1 MATLRRQALGEAA
14 SLGSLYDARTDSFIP
29 LSLLNGP
36 PPAKSISVTDMPKT
50 DIRFIRSETN
60 REKLSNM
67 NISAELSAS
76 FLSGLVQA
84 DGSGSYLN
92 NAHNSKKVLEASL
105 VYNITTKSEALRL
118 NDEEVKKVLAFKSLK
133 TSTATHVVIGIEWG
147 ANSIVTFRSTISEK
161 NNKTDIEGHFKLAFD
176 KLKFIKVS
184 GGSDATVDGSE
195 GEDLSTLEF
204 TVFGDVLAEED
215 ATPLDIDS
223 ALRYMRNVPQCI
235 KKANDGKGKPI
246 VYTLLPI
253 EMLSL
258 FWMDEIQ
265 IEIDS
270 HYRSIG
276 AEYLEKFVQ
285 LFDQIHD
292 IECALNDYHSF
303 IMSHSTYVPIEH
315 LRTVRNNRDEV
326 RQRQASLKTEY
337 ATLLQEIRGGKDKFE
352 ELTSLYKTFHQGDD
366 APDNLTNVVSQYS
379 DKIDFIDAMVC
390 KGARYIRNDGFS
402 VDSELARNDKKD
414 VFVFWFTES
423 ARKACEY
430 WCDLF
435 ALLLSLAEDEWSE
448 ALVLLVDEGEISSYP
463 GPTIVQYRDGNMI
476 VKDVYEERKLLREKC
491 LTLYDKGKLE
501 RHVAERP
508 LARRPVRLPCPGAH
522 CNQTITD
529 EWVCRVCQVPV
540 QYGHTNRYIYCDC
553 GRALYSDYAFRC
565 NRPTHGSAYTKYD
578 NNAHLEGLLDKLE
591 PFQELNILILGE
603 AGVGKSTF
611 INAFFNYIK
620 YEDMEEALEADRL
633 AWLIPCAFSTQRVD
647 PDDPN
652 GRLVETRIRIGS
664 SDSELDSSSG
674 QSATQET
681 AFYPFQLGDVTV
693 RLIDTPGI
701 GDTRGVEQDQK
712 NMANVL
718 NVLSQFEKIHGIIV
732 LLKPNTSRLNVI
744 FRFCIEELLT
754 HLHRDATQNMVFGF
768 TNARSSNYQP
778 GDTFVP
784 LQSMLKRYGESE
796 NIGTSEKLSLGLY
809 QHNTY
814 YFDSESFR
822 YLAAYTQGIDLG
834 NRQEY
839 INSWNFSAAES
850 RRLLRY
856 FRGLK
861 PHHVKNTLSLNNTR
875 KIITSLTKPMAEII
889 QVIDASIALNEETTK
904 GLRDKE
910 VSVEELKLKL
920 NIQQVQLH
928 SETLD
933 MPRTVCSNKSCVEY
947 RDGRNGTK
955 VAFYEQSCHDPCYL
969 DNVDADTI
977 AHAQLINCS
986 AFSGKSTCSKCQ
998 LVWQEHLHVM
1008 YHLNEVTVTVPD
1020 PEIQEAIT
1028 QNNISIKTKRD
1039 AIRKKNE
1046 AIKNY
1051 RLEHSKIQQAAVDFS
1066 FFLKA
1071 NSITPYNDA
1080 MIEYLDLLI
1089 KQEKD
1094 KISVGG
1100 TIDRL
1105 ERLERSRQEYKQLIE
1120 TVQMSLKNNDEQR
1133 IISRD
1138 EVEIRVKGT
1147 L

>member
-76 FLSGLVQA
+76 FLSGLVKA
-84 DGSGSYLN
+84 DGSL
-92 NAHNSKKVLEASL
+92 LEASL

-118 NDEEVKKVLAFKSLK
+118 NDEEVKNALAFKSLK

-147 ANSIVTFRSTISEK
+147 ANSIT
-161 NNKTDIEGHFKLAFD
+161 NIEGHFKLA
-176 KLKFIKVS
+176 

-195 GEDLSTLEF
+195 EEDLLTLEF

-223 ALRYMRNVPQCI
+223 ALRYMRNVPQSI
-235 KKANDGKGKPI
+235 KKANDRKGKPI

-253 EMLSL
+253 EILSL

-315 LRTVRNNRDEV
+315 LKTVRNNRDKV

-337 ATLLQEIRGGKDKFE
+337 AKLLQEIRGGKDKFE

-366 APDNLTNVVSQYS
+366 APENLTNVVSQYS

-430 WCDLF
+430 WRDLF

-448 ALVLLVDEGEISSYP
+448 ALVLLVDEGEISSHP

-508 LARRPVRLPCPGAH
+508 LARRPVSLPCPGTH

-565 NRPTHGSAYTKYD
+565 NRPSHGSAYTKYD

-620 YEDMEEALEADRL
+620 YEDMEEALEADKL

-647 PDDPN
+647 PDDPD

-681 AFYPFQLGDVTV
+681 AFYPFQLGDVT
-693 RLIDTPGI
+693 
-701 GDTRGVEQDQK
+701 DQK

-718 NVLSQFEKIHGIIV
+718 NVLSQFEKIHGIII

-814 YFDSESFR
+814 YFDSER
-822 YLAAYTQGIDLG
+822 IDLG

-839 INSWNFSAAES
+839 INSWNFSAGES

-875 KIITSLTKPMAEII
+875 KTITSLTKPMAEII
-889 QVIDASIALNEETTK
+889 QVINATIALNEETIK

-933 MPRTVCSNKSCVEY
+933 MPRTVCSNMSCVEY

-998 LVWQEHLHVM
+998 HVWQQHLHVM

-1051 RLEHSKIQQAAVDFS
+1051 RLEHSKIQQAA
-1066 FFLKA
+1066 
-1071 NSITPYNDA
+1071 
-1080 MIEYLDLLI
+1080 
-1089 KQEKD
+1089 KD

-1133 IISRD
+1133 IISRE
-1138 EVEIRVKGT
+1138 EVEIRVKELFDLKYYGEQLRKAVSVIDKAHSGT
-1147 L
+1147 YREKPNKTLHVSNKKGKK

>member
-36 PPAKSISVTDMPKT
+36 PPAKSSSVTDMPKT
-50 DIRFIRSETN
+50 DRRFIRSETK
-60 REKLSNM
+60 REKPSNM
-67 NISAELSAS
+67 NISAELNAS
-76 FLSGLVQA
+76 FLSGLVKA

-118 NDEEVKKVLAFKSLK
+118 NDEEVKKALAFKSLK
-133 TSTATHVVIGIEWG
+133 MTTATHVVIGIEWG
-147 ANSIVTFRSTISEK
+147 ANSIVTFRSTITEK

-223 ALRYMRNVPQCI
+223 AVRYMRNVPQCI
-235 KKANDGKGKPI
+235 KKANNGKGKPI

-303 IMSHSTYVPIEH
+303 IMSHSTYGPIEH
-315 LRTVRNNRDEV
+315 LKTVRNNRDKV

-337 ATLLQEIRGGKDKFE
+337 AKLLQEIRGGKDKFE

-366 APDNLTNVVSQYS
+366 APENLTNVLSQ
-379 DKIDFIDAMVC
+379 
-390 KGARYIRNDGFS
+390 G
-402 VDSELARNDKKD
+402 
-414 VFVFWFTES
+414 
-423 ARKACEY
+423 
-430 WCDLF
+430 
-435 ALLLSLAEDEWSE
+435 
-448 ALVLLVDEGEISSYP
+448 
-463 GPTIVQYRDGNMI
+463 RD
-476 VKDVYEERKLLREKC
+476 
-491 LTLYDKGKLE
+491 
-501 RHVAERP
+501 
-508 LARRPVRLPCPGAH
+508 
-522 CNQTITD
+522 
-529 EWVCRVCQVPV
+529 
-540 QYGHTNRYIYCDC
+540 
-553 GRALYSDYAFRC
+553 
-565 NRPTHGSAYTKYD
+565 
-578 NNAHLEGLLDKLE
+578 
-591 PFQELNILILGE
+591 
-603 AGVGKSTF
+603 TF

-620 YEDMEEALEADRL
+620 YEDMEEALEADKL

-647 PDDPN
+647 PDDPD

-718 NVLSQFEKIHGIIV
+718 NVLSQFEKIHGIII

-744 FRFCIEELLT
+744 FRFCVEELLT

-861 PHHVKNTLSLNNTR
+861 PHHVKNTPSLNNTR
-875 KIITSLTKPMAEII
+875 KTITSLTKPMAEII
-889 QVIDASIALNEETTK
+889 QVINATIALNEETTK

-933 MPRTVCSNKSCVEY
+933 MPRTVCSNMSCVEY

-955 VAFYEQSCHDPCYL
+955 VAFYEQSCPDPCYL

-986 AFSGKSTCSKCQ
+986 AFSGKPTCSKCQ
-998 LVWQEHLHVM
+998 HAWQEHLHVM
-1008 YHLNEVTVTVPD
+1008 YHLNEVAVTVPD
-1020 PEIQEAIT
+1020 PEIQKLIT
-1028 QNNISIKTKRD
+1028 QDCDTIKTKQD
-1039 AIRKKNE
+1039 AIRRKEE
-1046 AIKNY
+1046 AIEKY

-1094 KISVGG
+1094 KISAGG

-1105 ERLERSRQEYKQLIE
+1105 ERLERSRQEYRQLIE
-1120 TVQMSLKNNDEQR
+1120 TVQMSLKKNDEQR

-1138 EVEIRVKGT
+1138 EVEIRVKELFDLKYYGEQLRKAVSVIDKAHSGTYREKPNKTLHVSNKKGKKQRWWNNWNIEGLYEGT
-1147 L
+1147 LKRGYNAGRDVLSKSTKLAYVI